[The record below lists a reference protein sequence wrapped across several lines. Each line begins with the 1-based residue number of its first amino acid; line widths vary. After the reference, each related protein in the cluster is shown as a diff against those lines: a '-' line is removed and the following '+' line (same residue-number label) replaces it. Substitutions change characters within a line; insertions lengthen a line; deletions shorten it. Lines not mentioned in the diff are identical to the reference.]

1 MKNFNAKKILIVVT
15 ADILCFAVL
24 LLGFAWF
31 HHAKPKKL
39 VPSGISFLDNTPL
52 PTLGL
57 APTPPASAPAESLR
71 PSETEQVSATP
82 AAPTAPADDPSATP
96 GGEASAAPSDLPTD
110 APTATPTDAP
120 TAQPTPV
127 QTNGLL
133 RGKYAEKFTSGE
145 VIYTDTVYRSSNV
158 CIEISEH
165 AVKVEY
171 VPVHYF
177 VADIYIQ
184 DITSLRCAI
193 SQSSN
198 NKDRVEDLCN
208 QNGGIV
214 ATSGDYFLFHSS
226 GLAIR
231 NGELLRDRL
240 HPDQDVCVLYQD
252 GTMET
257 YLKGQIDLQSI
268 YAKRPYHAWSFGPRL
283 LENGQPMTSFN
294 TSVETWNP
302 RCAIGYY
309 EPGHYCLVV
318 VDGRQEPD
326 YSYGL
331 KMGDLSKLMYELG
344 CTEAYNLDGGMTAMM
359 AFHGGIISHPCAG
372 GRQSCDIV
380 YVAEPLR

>member
-1 MKNFNAKKILIVVT
+1 MRNFNSKKILLVVV
-15 ADILCFAVL
+15 ADLLCFAVL
-24 LLGFAWF
+24 LLGFAWI
-31 HHAKPKKL
+31 HHAKPKKIT
-39 VPSGISFLDNTPL
+39 PIDTNFMNTML
-52 PTLGL
+52 P
-57 APTPPASAPAESLR
+57 
-71 PSETEQVSATP
+71 VSAT
-82 AAPTAPADDPSATP
+82 AEPTPM
-96 GGEASAAPSDLPTD
+96 ASEPPHTD
-110 APTATPTDAP
+110 APTDVPDQTDAP
-120 TAQPTPV
+120 TLGVTADPNGNTAEPTAAPTEQPTPAPTAV
-127 QTNGLL
+127 PVNGLL
-133 RGKYAEKFTSGE
+133 KGKYADKFTSGE
-145 VIYTDTVYRSSNV
+145 IIYTDTVYRSSDV

-165 AVKVEY
+165 DIKVEY

-184 DITSLRCAI
+184 DITSLRCAV
-193 SQSSN
+193 SESSN
-198 NKDRVEDLCN
+198 NKDKVEDLSN
-208 QNGGIV
+208 ANGGIV

-231 NGELLRDRL
+231 NGKLYRDKL

-257 YLKGQIDLQSI
+257 YLKGHVNLESI
-268 YAKRPYHAWSFGPRL
+268 YAKGPYHAWSFGPSL

-309 EPGHYCLVV
+309 EPGHYCLVL
-318 VDGRQEPD
+318 VDGRQTD

-344 CTEAYNLDGGMTAMM
+344 CREAYNLDGGMTAMM
-359 AFHGGIISHPCAG
+359 AFNGEIISNPCGG

-380 YVAEPLR
+380 YVAEPLS

>member
-1 MKNFNAKKILIVVT
+1 MRNFNAKKILIVIT

-39 VPSGISFLDNTPL
+39 TPSGTSFLMSTPL
-52 PTLGL
+52 PTQS
-57 APTPPASAPAESLR
+57 ATPTPPVSQVPNTPEQTQPAPSETAPAESVQ
-71 PSETEQVSATP
+71 PGIDATD
-82 AAPTAPADDPSATP
+82 APTSA
-96 GGEASAAPSDLPTD
+96 PTD
-110 APTATPTDAP
+110 APTAVP
-120 TAQPTPV
+120 TAVPA
-127 QTNGLL
+127 NGLL
-133 RGKYAEKFTSGE
+133 KGKYADKFTSGE
-145 VIYTDTVYRSSNV
+145 IIYTDTVYRSSNV

-184 DITSLRCAI
+184 DITSLRCAV
-193 SQSSN
+193 SESGN
-198 NKDRVEDLCN
+198 NKDRVEDLAN

-214 ATSGDYFLFHSS
+214 ATNGDYFLFHSS

-231 NGELLRDRL
+231 NGQLLRDRL

-257 YLKGQIDLQSI
+257 YLKGQVNLESI
-268 YAKRPYHAWSFGPRL
+268 YSRAPYHAWSFGPRL
-283 LENGQPMTSFN
+283 LENGQPMTQFN

-309 EPGHYCLVV
+309 EPGHYCLVL

-326 YSYGL
+326 
-331 KMGDLSKLMYELG
+331 
-344 CTEAYNLDGGMTAMM
+344 
-359 AFHGGIISHPCAG
+359 
-372 GRQSCDIV
+372 
-380 YVAEPLR
+380 